1 MLRKLHS
8 LFNPGPQRKAEVA
21 ESAFYD
27 RAGPAVRLTLSS
39 SMYVVGDHGETFSES
54 LKKYKSTGSMDT
66 SLYYL
71 QREGDRAWMYSRTQ
85 DCLQYLQDLLALRK
99 KYLCSLQDLKPH
111 GAQGVSSTSSKSS
124 KRAEKAPGQ
133 STSQERK
140 KATAK
145 KYSQFSADVA
155 EAMAFFDSIIAEL
168 DTEKRP
174 RAAEADPPN
183 EDVDFDV
190 ATSSREHSLHSNW
203 ILRAPRRH
211 SEDIAGHTVHVT
223 DSQFRRSVERRTF
236 GTQRRL
242 ERHPIYLPKAVEGA
256 FNTLK
261 FKPKACKK
269 DLGSPRQILLNFS
282 GEDTEWDAEPFGLE
296 SLVSPGEDYHETEN
310 PKGQWLLREKLW
322 ERTVP

>member
-1 MLRKLHS
+1 MFRKIHS
-8 LFNPGPQRKAEVA
+8 IFNSSPQRKAEVA
-21 ESAFYD
+21 ESSYYD
-27 RAGPAVRLTLSS
+27 GASRAVRLIRSS
-39 SMYVVGDHGETFSES
+39 SVYVVGDHGEKFSES
-54 LKKYKSTGSMDT
+54 LKKHKSASSMDT

-71 QREGDRAWMYSRTQ
+71 QQEGDRAWMCSRTQ
-85 DCLQYLQDLLALRK
+85 ACLQYLQELLALRK
-99 KYLCSLQDLKPH
+99 KYLSSLNDLQPSR
-111 GAQGVSSTSSKSS
+111 AQAGSSTSSKSS
-124 KRAEKAPGQ
+124 HGGRKARGQ
-133 STSQERK
+133 STSKEIK
-140 KATAK
+140 KTTPK
-145 KYSQFSADVA
+145 KYSQFSTDVA
-155 EAMAFFDSIIAEL
+155 EAIAFFDSVIAEL

-211 SEDIAGHTVHVT
+211 SEDIAVHTVHTT
-223 DSQFRRSVERRTF
+223 DSQFRRSTERRTI

-269 DLGSPRQILLNFS
+269 DLGSSRQILFSFS
-282 GEDTEWDAEPFGLE
+282 GEDMEWDAELFALE
-296 SLVSPGEDYHETEN
+296 PLTSLGEDHYETEN
-310 PKGQWLLREKLW
+310 PKGQWLLREQLW
-322 ERTVP
+322 EWTVP